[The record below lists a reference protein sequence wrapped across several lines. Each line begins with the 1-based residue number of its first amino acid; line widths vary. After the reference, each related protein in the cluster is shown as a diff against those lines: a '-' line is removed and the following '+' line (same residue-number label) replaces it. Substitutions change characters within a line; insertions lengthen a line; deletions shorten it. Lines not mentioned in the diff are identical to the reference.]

1 MSRPLLSAEPPEKGG
16 SREQLN
22 PYASPAE
29 ASAPIVPDPA
39 AIAAAAVRRQEM
51 LILLVLAAI
60 QFTAIV
66 DFVVV
71 MPLGPELMKALKIG
85 PFEYGLIVE
94 SYTFAA
100 GIAGLVAA
108 ALVDRFSRR
117 SAFLTLFAGFLIGT
131 LCCALA
137 PNYQLLIAARAVTG
151 FFGGILG
158 GMAMAIVGDVFPEE
172 RRGRATGA
180 LMSAFAIASIM
191 GVPFGLMLG
200 QNFGWHVPFVALV
213 ILGIPVFALAAVT
226 LPPLRD
232 HLAKSHTPPLQALL
246 QTFQSSSNLNAF
258 ALMGALMI
266 GSFAVI
272 PYINPYLVAN
282 VGVPKAY
289 LPLVYFTG
297 GLLTLIISPIV
308 GRLADRFGKLLMF
321 RITAPLSALMLIAV
335 TFLPPLPP
343 LLAVLVVSGL
353 IVTNS
358 GRMIAAM
365 AMITGTVPPQQRG
378 AFLSANASMQHI
390 ASGLGTLLASYVVTE
405 AADGHLQHFGTVG
418 LFACAITLFSIW
430 IAGRLR
436 QPVTSARPISMET
449 ELAAVSAA
457 EHG

>member
-1 MSRPLLSAEPPEKGG
+1 MPRVLPAESSAPANT
-16 SREQLN
+16 N
-22 PYASPAE
+22 PYASPAD
-29 ASAPIVPDPA
+29 ARFPVQLT
-39 AIAAAAVRRQEM
+39 AAAAARRQEW
-51 LILLVLAAI
+51 LILLVLASI

-71 MPLGPELMKALKIG
+71 MPLGPELMQALRIG
-85 PFEYGLIVE
+85 PWEYGLIVE

-117 SAFLTLFAGFLIGT
+117 TAFLSLFAGFLIGT

-180 LMSAFAIASIM
+180 LMSAFAMASIL
-191 GVPFGLMLG
+191 GVPFGLLLG
-200 QNFGWHVPFVALV
+200 QNFGWHVPFLALV
-213 ILGIPVFALAAVT
+213 ALGIPVFIVAAWC
-226 LPPLRD
+226 LPPLRA
-232 HLAKSHTPPLQALL
+232 HLGVKQAHPLRSLL
-246 QTFQSSSNLNAF
+246 TTFQSRSNLSAF
-258 ALMGALMI
+258 ALMGALMM
-266 GSFAVI
+266 GAFAVI

-282 VGVPKAY
+282 VGVPKFY
-289 LPLVYFTG
+289 LPLVYATG
-297 GLLTLIISPIV
+297 GLFTLIASPIV

-321 RITAPLSALMLIAV
+321 RIMAPLSALMLIAV

-353 IVTNS
+353 FVTNS

-365 AMITGTVPPQQRG
+365 AMITGTVPPHRRG

-390 ASGLGTLLASYVVTE
+390 ASGIGTLLASCVVVE
-405 AADGHLQHFGTVG
+405 AADGKLQHFGMVG
-418 LFACAITLFSIW
+418 LLACGVTLLSIW
-430 IAGRLR
+430 LAGRLR
-436 QPVTSARPISMET
+436 QPVAAKAASLKT
-449 ELAAVSAA
+449 ELAAVTMVD
-457 EHG
+457 

>member
-1 MSRPLLSAEPPEKGG
+1 MPRVLSSEIAV
-16 SREQLN
+16 N
-22 PYASPAE
+22 PYASPAD
-29 ASAPIVPDPA
+29 ASLPLEKGTPA
-39 AIAAAAVRRQEM
+39 AQAAATRRAEM
-51 LILLVLAAI
+51 LILLVLAAV

-85 PFEYGLIVE
+85 PWEYGLIVE

-108 ALVDRFSRR
+108 SLVDRFSRR
-117 SAFLTLFAGFLIGT
+117 TAFLTLFAGFLIGT
-131 LCCALA
+131 LCCGLA
-137 PNYQLLIAARAVTG
+137 PNYQFLVAARAVTG

-200 QNFGWHVPFVALV
+200 QNFGWHVPFIALV
-213 ILGIPVFALAAVT
+213 ILGIPVFVLAALT
-226 LPPLRD
+226 LPPLHD
-232 HLAKSHTPPLQALL
+232 HLAKVHTHPWRALR
-246 QTFQSSSNLNAF
+246 QTFQNANNLSAF

-266 GSFAVI
+266 GAFAVI

-282 VGVPKAY
+282 VGVPKAF
-289 LPLVYFTG
+289 LPLVYFIG

-308 GRLADRFGKLLMF
+308 GRLADRYGKLLMF
-321 RITAPLSALMLIAV
+321 RIMAPLSALMLIAV

-343 LLAVLVVSGL
+343 LLAVFVVSGL

-378 AFLSANASMQHI
+378 AFLSANASVQHI
-390 ASGLGTLLASYVVTE
+390 ASGVGTLLASYVITE
-405 AADGHLQHFGTVG
+405 TADGHLQHFGSVG
-418 LFACAITLFSIW
+418 LLACAVTLLSVW
-430 IAGRLR
+430 LAGRLR
-436 QPVTSARPISMET
+436 QPVAVASDVSDP
-449 ELAAVSAA
+449 ELVLAK
-457 EHG
+457 